1 MWGKRLKCR
10 ALVVSTALIASLF
23 LPVQAPATTFQ
34 SIPATKWAYVYGSG
48 SSSQSPNSQPS
59 RKVEIGVP
67 RSKWRVEFV
76 DVPVEAKPAFQRAI
90 DIWASNFES
99 TVPIEVEAHWE
110 PSTLN
115 GVLGSARP
123 GGFFNAFEG
132 APDPDLWYP
141 SALANRLAKKDLA
154 PGKPDIVLRFNS
166 EAIWHFATEGRIA
179 PSTYDLS
186 STVLHE
192 IGHGLGFL
200 SNAEYDR
207 FFGTGYIIQPT
218 PYDAFVQLPD
228 GRYINDFCARSLELG
243 KAMVSPLAWNGP
255 KATAANNGVKPKLY
269 VPKPYEDGSS
279 ITHLDED
286 IFRRGDQNAVMTPV
300 IEPGEV
306 LTSPGAIAL
315 AMIEDMLQKPPS
327 SRASTVPTK
336 PLNVRAVVGD
346 KYALVTFQSP
356 ACRRIDRV
364 TGYKVTINQ
373 SGVQKTFRSSPARI
387 SGLTNGRTY
396 SFTVQAVN
404 ANGVS
409 EPVATNEI
417 SPQSTPRSTLID
429 SNADARFMAS
439 GFYKGEPVIAYS
451 DSKSGNLKLAQSTN
465 NGWKISIIDGN
476 STNGGRS
483 DRNLGGPLS
492 LCVSVSEKKQNLH
505 IFYSDMENRDL
516 RLATYNGTKWTF
528 EIVDG
533 NGKEVQNYRESPRQ
547 RTASDVSVSNTC
559 VATSDGLQVFYRDES
574 QGILLGATLTKNGWV
589 YEIVDGDREQNGRT
603 TGDVGFR
610 IKSAT
615 IGKST
620 YLIYDSV
627 LTLSSS
633 GVATQGEV
641 RIATRN
647 SIYPEDWKYRT
658 LDGPDNGVPV
668 AGYDVAIVGAGK
680 NVAAAWLSASGNS
693 LPNPDLVRFMILDQ
707 DKEPITLTAKS
718 LGMPGKPLII
728 DDFGMFY
735 GCENRICS
743 TDTYGVTQKLITAS
757 TLQGVQESA
766 TFKAKGKRFLVTSI
780 EGKLVSYRI

>member
-1 MWGKRLKCR
+1 
-10 ALVVSTALIASLF
+10 
-23 LPVQAPATTFQ
+23 
-34 SIPATKWAYVYGSG
+34 
-48 SSSQSPNSQPS
+48 
-59 RKVEIGVP
+59 
-67 RSKWRVEFV
+67 
-76 DVPVEAKPAFQRAI
+76 
-90 DIWASNFES
+90 
-99 TVPIEVEAHWE
+99 
-110 PSTLN
+110 
-115 GVLGSARP
+115 
-123 GGFFNAFEG
+123 
-132 APDPDLWYP
+132 
-141 SALANRLAKKDLA
+141 
-154 PGKPDIVLRFNS
+154 
-166 EAIWHFATEGRIA
+166 
-179 PSTYDLS
+179 
-186 STVLHE
+186 
-192 IGHGLGFL
+192 
-200 SNAEYDR
+200 
-207 FFGTGYIIQPT
+207 
-218 PYDAFVQLPD
+218 
-228 GRYINDFCARSLELG
+228 
-243 KAMVSPLAWNGP
+243 
-255 KATAANNGVKPKLY
+255 
-269 VPKPYEDGSS
+269 
-279 ITHLDED
+279 
-286 IFRRGDQNAVMTPV
+286 
-300 IEPGEV
+300 
-306 LTSPGAIAL
+306 
-315 AMIEDMLQKPPS
+315 
-327 SRASTVPTK
+327 
-336 PLNVRAVVGD
+336 
-346 KYALVTFQSP
+346 
-356 ACRRIDRV
+356 
-364 TGYKVTINQ
+364 
-373 SGVQKTFRSSPARI
+373 
-387 SGLTNGRTY
+387 
-396 SFTVQAVN
+396 
-404 ANGVS
+404 
-409 EPVATNEI
+409 
-417 SPQSTPRSTLID
+417 
-429 SNADARFMAS
+429 MAS

-465 NGWKISIIDGN
+465 TGWKISIIDGN

-492 LCVSVSEKKQNLH
+492 LCVSESEKKQNLH

-533 NGKEVQNYRESPRQ
+533 NGKEVQNYREFPRQ

-668 AGYDVAIVGAGK
+668 AGYDVAIVSAGK
-680 NVAAAWLSASGNS
+680 KVAAAWLSASGNS

-707 DKEPITLTAKS
+707 DKEPTTLTAKS

-735 GCENRICS
+735 GCEKRICS